1 MDYKMFIMHLLS
13 KINDEYSLRRIYRLM
28 EYLYLKQRQ

>member
-13 KINDEYSLRRIYRLM
+13 KINDEYSLRRIYKLV
-28 EYLYLKQRQ
+28 EYLYLRPRQ